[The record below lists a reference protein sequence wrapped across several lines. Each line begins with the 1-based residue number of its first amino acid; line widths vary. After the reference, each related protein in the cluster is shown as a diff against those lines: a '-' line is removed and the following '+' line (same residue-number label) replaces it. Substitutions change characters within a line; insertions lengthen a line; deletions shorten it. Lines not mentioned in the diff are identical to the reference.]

1 MSLQIVCGYINSEEM
16 DDVIERFFVNEDE
29 NYIYNRYLAR
39 YAELNQDMYIWI
51 LQEKRLESN
60 YYDENGNYVS
70 GKTKFLVEGK
80 KLTKAE
86 LPPLNL
92 ILDYFHI
99 GHFDGISDIA
109 EDNYSSITFNFPTA
123 TENRKFTIKIGRVTD
138 ISILSKIQNNDY
150 SGIVELLNYAKTHDS
165 IYLQNLTTTSKGYY
179 RNDTALFDGR
189 QLLQNEEYYYIYVEF
204 DDENGK
210 YFPIEGVTLGQAW
223 ISPTSD
229 DWDLWA
235 YTSSNFQWN
244 VNDDTVAKGKLPQT
258 GATSAVL
265 ISFVGI
271 ALVGMFCYKK
281 YNKYKDI
288 K

>member
-1 MSLQIVCGYINSEEM
+1 M
-16 DDVIERFFVNEDE
+16 DDIIESFSINEDE
-29 NYIYNRYLAR
+29 NYIYNRNLAK

-51 LQEKRLESN
+51 LQEKRLEGY

-70 GKTKFLVEGK
+70 SKTKFLVEGK
-80 KLTKAE
+80 KLTRAE

-92 ILDYFHI
+92 ILNNFYI
-99 GHFDGISDIA
+99 GHFDSTTNVE
-109 EDNYSSITFNFPTA
+109 EDNYSRISFDFPTV

-165 IYLQNLTTTSKGYY
+165 IYLQNLTTISEGYY
-179 RNDTALFDGR
+179 KSDTPLFDGR
-189 QLLQNEEYYYIYVEF
+189 QLLQNKEYYYIYVEF
-204 DDENGK
+204 DDEDGK
-210 YFPIEGVTLGQAW
+210 YYPIEGVTLGQAW
-223 ISPTSD
+223 FSSFSNS
-229 DWDLWA
+229 WELWA
-235 YTSSNFQWN
+235 YTSSNFQWSN
-244 VNDDTVAKGKLPQT
+244 LHPSVNDDTVAKGNLPQT
-258 GATSAVL
+258 GVTSAAL